1 MDDLDHHSNNDTN
14 MKDRRNS
21 LILSEQTKP
30 EYPGFGIL
38 GRYPITSLL
47 LFASLGIGTG
57 LGLMSWQPT
66 TEEDQQAK
74 ETTIKWIG
82 LFGDLF
88 IRALKCVV
96 LPLIFFSVVI
106 AVVDMMKL
114 GRASAIA
121 WRTIGFYVLTTV
133 MAALIGVF
141 STLMWKGYFTYE
153 YTEPPGPA
161 MISLGCNE
169 DGSFLTEMPDGSL
182 LCTKDYSTKDDTEF
196 RIVDITKTYVT
207 KEEGPVTLSLSDTI
221 YQGIFHKIVPTNIV
235 ASFSSG
241 NFAAVIFFA
250 LIFGFA
256 LGKVMR
262 ENKRQNILI
271 SLFQEIN
278 DVFVVFINWI
288 IMLTPFAVWSLIA
301 TALGR
306 QDDAVSQFRNVG
318 FLVAAILTGQAIHV
332 FLLWFVTFYLV
343 TRWNPFTYLKNI
355 IPAQTMAFACSS
367 SAATIPV
374 TLQSVRNTGRVPEAI
389 LRFVVPLGATINMD
403 GTAIGYPITCIWL
416 AVLNGIQPTAASYVL
431 LVIISTIG
439 SIGSAPIPSAGL
451 VLIITAYNTVFNAT
465 GIPEGFG
472 YVVAIDWFL
481 DRLETAINV
490 TGDSVVC
497 AFVSKTTKLEDVDK
511 GLPNDEMLKE
521 NEKRVEDDYSAEDIE
536 SNLSLPESHSGKKVA
551 PAVEMLSQ
559 AGISLA

>member
-1 MDDLDHHSNNDTN
+1 MTNNNAILPTHKIMDDRENPPNNDTN
-14 MKDRRNS
+14 TKDRRNS

-169 DGSFLTEMPDGSL
+169 GECYIIL
-182 LCTKDYSTKDDTEF
+182 LECYFK
-196 RIVDITKTYVT
+196 RIEYI
-207 KEEGPVTLSLSDTI
+207 
-221 YQGIFHKIVPTNIV
+221 
-235 ASFSSG
+235 
-241 NFAAVIFFA
+241 
-250 LIFGFA
+250 
-256 LGKVMR
+256 
-262 ENKRQNILI
+262 
-271 SLFQEIN
+271 
-278 DVFVVFINWI
+278 
-288 IMLTPFAVWSLIA
+288 
-301 TALGR
+301 
-306 QDDAVSQFRNVG
+306 
-318 FLVAAILTGQAIHV
+318 
-332 FLLWFVTFYLV
+332 
-343 TRWNPFTYLKNI
+343 
-355 IPAQTMAFACSS
+355 
-367 SAATIPV
+367 
-374 TLQSVRNTGRVPEAI
+374 
-389 LRFVVPLGATINMD
+389 
-403 GTAIGYPITCIWL
+403 
-416 AVLNGIQPTAASYVL
+416 
-431 LVIISTIG
+431 
-439 SIGSAPIPSAGL
+439 
-451 VLIITAYNTVFNAT
+451 
-465 GIPEGFG
+465 
-472 YVVAIDWFL
+472 
-481 DRLETAINV
+481 
-490 TGDSVVC
+490 
-497 AFVSKTTKLEDVDK
+497 
-511 GLPNDEMLKE
+511 
-521 NEKRVEDDYSAEDIE
+521 
-536 SNLSLPESHSGKKVA
+536 
-551 PAVEMLSQ
+551 
-559 AGISLA
+559 